1 MSLSAVSIRRPVLA
15 IVLSLV
21 LIIFGI
27 VSFTL
32 LEVREYPNIDRPIV
46 TVTTNYPGANADVI
60 ESQITEPLEQSLN
73 GIEGISSL
81 TSTSKEQS
89 SQIRVEFTLERT
101 LEEAANDVRDR
112 VSRTQRFLPK
122 DADPPIVEKSDA
134 DNTPIIVRAK

>member
-27 VSFTL
+27 VSFTF
-32 LEVREYPNIDRPIV
+32 LEVREYPNVDRPIV

-60 ESQITEPLEQSLN
+60 ESQITEPIEESLN
-73 GIEGISSL
+73 GIEGISTL
-81 TSTSKEQS
+81 TSTSREQS
-89 SQIRVEFTLERT
+89 SQIRVEFNLDRK

-112 VSRTQRFLPK
+112 VSR
-122 DADPPIVEKSDA
+122 SDRQS
-134 DNTPIIVRAK
+134 VV